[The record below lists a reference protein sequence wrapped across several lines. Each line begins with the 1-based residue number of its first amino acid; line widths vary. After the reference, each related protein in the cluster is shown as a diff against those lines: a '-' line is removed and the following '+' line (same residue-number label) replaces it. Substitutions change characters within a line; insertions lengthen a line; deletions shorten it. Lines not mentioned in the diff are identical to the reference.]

1 MCDVLSKLNAL
12 KRPRLLIS
20 AARIGAMEYR
30 RETHLYR
37 YFKDGHPNR
46 SKDALEYLMALE
58 SDLDSK
64 RMASDAAYSV
74 ARHVDILIAM
84 MGEARILRSA
94 HTL

>member
-1 MCDVLSKLNAL
+1 MCDVLQKLDAL

-20 AARIGAMEYR
+20 AARIGSMEYR

-37 YFKDGHPNR
+37 HFKQDCPKR
-46 SKDALEYLMALE
+46 SKDALERLIEIE
-58 SDLDSK
+58 SELDAK
-64 RMASDAAYSV
+64 RSGAAAGYSI

-94 HTL
+94 HRF